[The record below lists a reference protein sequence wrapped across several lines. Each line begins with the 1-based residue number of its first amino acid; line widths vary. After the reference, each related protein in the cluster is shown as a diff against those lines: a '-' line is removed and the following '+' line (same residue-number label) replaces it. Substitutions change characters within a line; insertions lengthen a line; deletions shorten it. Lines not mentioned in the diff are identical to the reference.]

1 MREYLL
7 EKFNRTCVYCGVRD
21 VPMEVEHI
29 VPKTRGG
36 SDRVSNLTLSCQ
48 PCNQKKSDQ
57 TADEFGYPE
66 VEKQVKAQLR
76 SMLHDGR
83 FGVVLKQP
91 GCLLKSVLA
100 VGQV

>member
-1 MREYLL
+1 M
-7 EKFNRTCVYCGVRD
+7 K
-21 VPMEVEHI
+21 
-29 VPKTRGG
+29 
-36 SDRVSNLTLSCQ
+36 
-48 PCNQKKSDQ
+48 

-100 VGQV
+100 VGPSIIDRFITYPKRIGWMRFGLANQPQRRLILMVCNRCKSRRWDVDDA